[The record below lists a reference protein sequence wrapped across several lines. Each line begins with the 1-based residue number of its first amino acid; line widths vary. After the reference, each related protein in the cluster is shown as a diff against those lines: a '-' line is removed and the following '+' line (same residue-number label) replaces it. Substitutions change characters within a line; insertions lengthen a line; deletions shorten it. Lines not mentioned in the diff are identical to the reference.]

1 LELIVEFRQIQYF
14 ICLFE
19 EGSVTRAA
27 RRVHVVQPAL
37 SVQIAKLEEELGQ
50 PLFTRSPRGMEPT
63 DAAHRMYELYLP
75 LMRDFAHAREQM
87 LCRDGEITGQV
98 TIGMITSLAEG
109 VLSETLTEFARAYP
123 KVRVSVANGRLLEW
137 VSTGQIDAAIVDMP
151 RQPLTLNVEAIGDE
165 EMVLMGPPDG
175 TAPWSPIPFGD
186 LAALP
191 LVTTTRQHVLRRILD
206 DYAQSLKLT
215 ITPAVEV
222 DSIITTVKLIAATG
236 MYAVLPRSA
245 ASNRLA
251 DREVH
256 VRRIVDPTPVRQI
269 ACVTHPRRPINTA
282 TSLFVEMLAVH
293 MNGRPS
299 TGEVPPVGM
308 GSDPDI
314 TDRYTVDHN

>member
-1 LELIVEFRQIQYF
+1 MEFRQIQYF

-63 DAAHRMYELYLP
+63 DAAHRMYQLYLP

-109 VLSETLTEFARAYP
+109 VLSETLTEFARMYP
-123 KVRVSVANGRLLEW
+123 KVRVSVSNGRLLEW

-165 EMVLMGPPDG
+165 DMVLMGPPDG
-175 TAPWSPIPFGD
+175 TPAWSPIAFVD

-251 DREVH
+251 DRAVH

-269 ACVTHPRRPINTA
+269 GCVTHPRRPINTA
-282 TSLFVEMLAVH
+282 TSLFIEMLASH
-293 MNGRPS
+293 MRARPS
-299 TGEVPPVGM
+299 AGEPPPGDP
-308 GSDPDI
+308 SNDPDI
-314 TDRYTVDHN
+314 TDRYTADHN

>member
-1 LELIVEFRQIQYF
+1 MEFRQIQYF

-109 VLSETLTEFARAYP
+109 VLSETLTEFARTYP
-123 KVRVSVANGRLLEW
+123 KVRVSVSNGRLLEW

-165 EMVLMGPPDG
+165 EMVLLGPPDG
-175 TAPWSPIPFGD
+175 KPPWSPIAFAD

-206 DYAQSLKLT
+206 D
-215 ITPAVEV
+215 
-222 DSIITTVKLIAATG
+222 
-236 MYAVLPRSA
+236 
-245 ASNRLA
+245 
-251 DREVH
+251 
-256 VRRIVDPTPVRQI
+256 
-269 ACVTHPRRPINTA
+269 
-282 TSLFVEMLAVH
+282 
-293 MNGRPS
+293 
-299 TGEVPPVGM
+299 
-308 GSDPDI
+308 
-314 TDRYTVDHN
+314 